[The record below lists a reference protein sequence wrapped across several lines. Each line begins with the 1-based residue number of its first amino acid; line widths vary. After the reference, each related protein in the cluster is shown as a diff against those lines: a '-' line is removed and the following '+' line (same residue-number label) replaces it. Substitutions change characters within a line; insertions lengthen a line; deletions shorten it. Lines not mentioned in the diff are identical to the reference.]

1 MSKHHQNNGL
11 TNKELVNAVLS
22 LEIPF
27 SEKRDSQLL
36 LSAHAHDG
44 KLKVGNS
51 IYQPGLRLAIFAFL
65 EGVNCEGIREMDY
78 ICIDCICIDNGT
90 EERLLSKALGDCIAI
105 RTEISDGERF
115 LLLTD
120 KEGFVFKLRTEQEIE
135 KEIKEMISTD
145 FSSIGEERTVI
156 RIGIKELTEGLSKVS
171 SARGENNYMDNL
183 FGVFLNSIRKEL
195 VATDRKRM
203 HIFSLPMQV
212 DGIPDKF
219 LIPGSI
225 IKPILLLG
233 KKEDGEI
240 KITLRKDLDRHNRYN
255 LVELKGNQFQ
265 VLFKETV
272 FHKFPNYEKVIPN
285 NSPIKWTVEKEA
297 LKKILDIM
305 YSFKGADGIVE
316 VTIKKDKTDIS
327 MRPIREEINKS
338 IPSTLEGCEEFRFG
352 FQLLYVLDIIS
363 SLEEDYVTFEIRD
376 KDKAILVKEKDF
388 KGLFMPWLFDD
399 E

>member
-22 LEIPF
+22 LEISS

-51 IYQPGLRLAIFAFL
+51 ICRPGLQLAIFAFL

-78 ICIDCICIDNGT
+78 IRIENGT
-90 EERLLSKALGDCIAI
+90 KKRLLSKGLGDCIAI
-105 RTEISDGERF
+105 QPENSDGERF

-120 KEGFVFKLRTEQEIE
+120 KEGFIFKLRIEEEIE
-135 KEIKEMISTD
+135 EEIKKIISTD

-156 RIGIKELTEGLSKVS
+156 RIGMKELTEGLSRVS
-171 SARGENNYMDNL
+171 SARGESNYRDNL

-195 VATDRKRM
+195 VATNRIRM

-225 IKPILLLG
+225 IKPILLFG

-240 KITLRKDLDRHNRYN
+240 KITLRKDLDHHNRYN

-272 FHKFPNYEKVIPN
+272 FHEFPNYEEVIPN

-297 LKKILDIM
+297 LKKILDVM
-305 YSFKGADGIVE
+305 CSFGGTYGIVE
-316 VTIKKDKTDIS
+316 VTIRKNKTDIS
-327 MRPIREEINKS
+327 MRTIGEGISKS
-338 IPSTLEGCEEFRFG
+338 LPSTLEGCEEFRLG
-352 FQLLYVLDIIS
+352 FRLLYVLDIIS
-363 SLEEDYVTFEIRD
+363 SLKGDYVTFEIREN
-376 KDKAILVKEKDF
+376 DKAILVKEGDF
-388 KGLFMPWLFDD
+388 KGLFMPHCMD